1 MSGWVVNPFDTPALA
16 ERIGRLL
23 ADSELSRRMGAA
35 GRARLLERFGIER
48 AADEYLEEYQAALAA
63 TAGPR
68 VAAQN
73 ATS

>member
-1 MSGWVVNPFDTPALA
+1 VNPFDTQALA

-23 ADSELSRRMGAA
+23 ADGELSRRMGAA

-48 AADEYLEEYQAALAA
+48 AAAEYLEEYQAA
-63 TAGPR
+63 
-68 VAAQN
+68 VAAAGARPAVAPN